1 MSIFK
6 KKNKFHSTKRI
17 HNMEGRIT
25 TVKRMSRNMMSI
37 LSIQDQIAILNHSCR
52 IMNFIDFV
60 KQTCKCETEACIDLI
75 DESGNLMNLSA
86 QQNSFQFASNILK
99 ERKKYILIKVTKQDD
114 SETIKYESLLKN
126 IDLSHPALAGEGSL
140 EVSCTR
146 GGKMRGFMYETGYN
160 RKVYDLDRVQWES
173 LCMIGNNGIM
183 VWTGYRSVYG
193 LDRV

>member
-126 IDLSHPALAGEGSL
+126 IDLSHPALAEQLQKLSNPKAKDKKEPILKKCRSKEGLLNTPSKNK
-140 EVSCTR
+140 SAI
-146 GGKMRGFMYETGYN
+146 GFKRNPSFLQKT
-160 RKVYDLDRVQWES
+160 S
-173 LCMIGNNGIM
+173 
-183 VWTGYRSVYG
+183 
-193 LDRV
+193 

>member
-37 LSIQDQIAILNHSCR
+37 LSIQADQIAILNHSCR

-99 ERKKYILIKVTKQDD
+99 ERKKYILIKVTKQLQKLSNPKAKDKKEPILKKCR
-114 SETIKYESLLKN
+114 SKEGLLNTPSKN
-126 IDLSHPALAGEGSL
+126 KSAI
-140 EVSCTR
+140 
-146 GGKMRGFMYETGYN
+146 GFKRNPSFLQKT
-160 RKVYDLDRVQWES
+160 S
-173 LCMIGNNGIM
+173 
-183 VWTGYRSVYG
+183 
-193 LDRV
+193 